1 VTLKKFKKKS
11 KFGRRSVAREIEEGM
26 KELREKELRKKRSK
40 RVDKFN
46 KRLT

>member
-1 VTLKKFKKKS
+1 MLKKFKKIS
-11 KFGRRSVAREIEEGM
+11 KYKRHSVARDIEEGM
-26 KELREKELRKKRSK
+26 REIREKELRKKRFK